1 MCFVLRNKVL
11 KWLVEN
17 KDNKQLYE
25 LAANEMKLKVK
36 GFRKI
41 TYCNGKINPPRNFLI
56 NEIFLD
62 SNRDKLELVYKKKS
76 LLLDSQYSKLTKR
89 QILNRVKKQDQ
100 IIPIIEY
107 LIGSGKGENEQVADD
122 IIEKIVD
129 KEIIETNNL
138 NMKDGEVDNL
148 KLKLEKVNYKNIM
161 LIKENEELKSEK
173 KVLNKEKRLL
183 NEKNINL
190 NKKNENLLNKLE
202 KIKSEFLNLKKKYDS
217 IQINIHNKE
226 KNELENLK
234 SIAELRE
241 KYEKVNKE
249 LEELKE
255 YKFNIEKNNIK
266 NILIFGEIHSE
277 KFINLN
283 RYKLHK
289 VNIQDLDNKEVL
301 EKVKFCEEIWLLNYE
316 ISILNQKKIKEIF
329 KIKNI
334 IEFSNFKELKNYNC
348 K

>member
-1 MCFVLRNKVL
+1 
-11 KWLVEN
+11 
-17 KDNKQLYE
+17 
-25 LAANEMKLKVK
+25 
-36 GFRKI
+36 
-41 TYCNGKINPPRNFLI
+41 
-56 NEIFLD
+56 
-62 SNRDKLELVYKKKS
+62 
-76 LLLDSQYSKLTKR
+76 
-89 QILNRVKKQDQ
+89 
-100 IIPIIEY
+100 
-107 LIGSGKGENEQVADD
+107 
-122 IIEKIVD
+122 
-129 KEIIETNNL
+129 
-138 NMKDGEVDNL
+138 
-148 KLKLEKVNYKNIM
+148 
-161 LIKENEELKSEK
+161 
-173 KVLNKEKRLL
+173 
-183 NEKNINL
+183 
-190 NKKNENLLNKLE
+190 
-202 KIKSEFLNLKKKYDS
+202 
-217 IQINIHNKE
+217 E

>member
-1 MCFVLRNKVL
+1 MRNKVL

-138 NMKDGEVDNL
+138 DMKNGEVDNL

-190 NKKNENLLNKLE
+190 L
-202 KIKSEFLNLKKKYDS
+202 
-217 IQINIHNKE
+217 
-226 KNELENLK
+226 
-234 SIAELRE
+234 
-241 KYEKVNKE
+241 
-249 LEELKE
+249 
-255 YKFNIEKNNIK
+255 
-266 NILIFGEIHSE
+266 
-277 KFINLN
+277 
-283 RYKLHK
+283 
-289 VNIQDLDNKEVL
+289 
-301 EKVKFCEEIWLLNYE
+301 
-316 ISILNQKKIKEIF
+316 
-329 KIKNI
+329 
-334 IEFSNFKELKNYNC
+334 NC
-348 K
+348 KMKLN